1 MLRRVDHKST
11 PTTTNIHHPLPRT
24 QPQLPAKILK
34 LTFLSS
40 IYAIL
45 RCTKIGTRVEH
56 SAIQEKL
63 VEVVRAVIMVHRRLL
78 VRLFCMQQSL
88 YLCRA
93 RTISHSRRLWQTEQ
107 ACAIAQQFHLTPT
120 SVENIV
126 SNFIHRLDIP
136 LDIKI
141 VINVCL
147 TKCQLTQRQQHL
159 A

>member
-63 VEVVRAVIMVHRRLL
+63 VEVVRAVIMVYCRLP

-93 RTISHSRRLWQTEQ
+93 KTISYSRRLWQREQ
-107 ACAIAQQFHLTPT
+107 ACGIAQQLHLTPT
-120 SVENIV
+120 PIEKMV
-126 SNFIHRLDIP
+126 SNCINRLDIP
-136 LDIKI
+136 FDIKI

-147 TKCQLTQRQQHL
+147 
-159 A
+159 